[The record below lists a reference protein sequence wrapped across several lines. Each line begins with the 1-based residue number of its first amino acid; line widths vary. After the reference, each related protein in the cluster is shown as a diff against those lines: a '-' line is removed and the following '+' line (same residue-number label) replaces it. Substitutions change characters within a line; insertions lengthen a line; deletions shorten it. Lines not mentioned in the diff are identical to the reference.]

1 MNHTRKFHVHVCPE
15 TSKLLQSLAFKRGHL
30 WGIYGQTFQYLD
42 GKTLIFNC
50 FSPLQL
56 GFVERKALKE
66 ENWYGI
72 STLLSLEDAL
82 VELLPKPKVHR
93 WVVRVPTKELYDMAL
108 KVAFR
113 AGCNDDYIPL
123 SNLRYNFL
131 SCGFMCNAG
140 TLGRGEHEKT
150 YDGLKIFS
158 IEEFLQFMQE

>member
-30 WGIYGQTFQYLD
+30 WGSLYGQTFQYLD

-82 VELLPKPKVHR
+82 VELRDLLV
-93 WVVRVPTKELYDMAL
+93 
-108 KVAFR
+108 F
-113 AGCNDDYIPL
+113 
-123 SNLRYNFL
+123 
-131 SCGFMCNAG
+131 
-140 TLGRGEHEKT
+140 LGRDRDVMNSCHSKSSRSGSAHHMHPSEARI
-150 YDGLKIFS
+150 DV
-158 IEEFLQFMQE
+158 